1 MNKDKTFSDLS
12 EPNKEALKQAYM
24 EGVTITELA
33 DKYGLKRT
41 SLSYHA
47 NKYWKKEL
55 ELRRSELFESFSSSK
70 RANFIRMSESAI
82 KVMDKALR
90 ELAQREFPPTIR
102 EAKDATDI
110 LESLDKIT
118 RLDDGNPTDIIAEK
132 PVSIIELRDKLKID
146 PFYEE
151 VEDVEFKQIE
161 EGSKENN
168 EESN

>member
-1 MNKDKTFSDLS
+1 MSKDKTFSDLS

-47 NKYWKKEL
+47 NKYWKQEL

-70 RANFIRMSESAI
+70 RANFIKMSESAI
-82 KVMDKALR
+82 KVMSKALQ

-102 EAKDATDI
+102 EAKDATVI

-151 VEDVEFKQIE
+151 VEDVEFVQIE
-161 EGSKENN
+161 EGSNEND